1 MGNYANAIHQNK
13 ESVTIPKSILPI
25 IASSYL
31 REVDIRLLIYL
42 FGFLDGNE
50 LNAKPIDLNMASNHI
65 KKYTKKQL
73 KDAKK
78 KLLEEGILVEVPSR
92 YSKKA
97 YILDLEHP
105 EMFSSLNKQLGGIFS
120 DVLELSDGGN

>member
-1 MGNYANAIHQNK
+1 MSSYANAIHQNK
-13 ESVTIPKSILPI
+13 ESVTLPKNVLPI
-25 IASSYL
+25 IASSDL

-42 FGFLDGNE
+42 FGFLDGVE
-50 LNAKPIDLNMASNHI
+50 LNARPIDLNVAAKHI
-65 KKYTKKQL
+65 KKFSKKQL

-78 KLLEEGILVEVPSR
+78 HLVEEGILIEVPSK

-105 EMFSSLNKQLGGIFS
+105 GLFHSINDRFDGLFS
-120 DVLELSDGGN
+120 DFIEVSEN